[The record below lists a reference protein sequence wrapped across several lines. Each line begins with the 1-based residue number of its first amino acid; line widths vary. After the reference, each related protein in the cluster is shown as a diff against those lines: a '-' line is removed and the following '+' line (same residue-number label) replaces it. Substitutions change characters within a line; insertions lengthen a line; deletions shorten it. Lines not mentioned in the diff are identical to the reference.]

1 MINIKSLLIKWP
13 NSLYELEIDYLNGKQ
28 GENISV
34 PIDYIHT
41 ATTEKDDKSFSYSPA
56 IGIRLDE
63 PGMYYPI
70 QLRENTSYF
79 ISITIPLSLIEL
91 EGKLID
97 SLNPFPFS
105 NLRLSSNFKLNPEKT
120 WKQEIRDN
128 KKFISISGTLQT
140 KNQVGILDL
149 SLGEQ
154 ENLFCEVASSKIDYQ
169 EDFLALLTDIA
180 KESSEILLQMGMS
193 TGYHFDVQNEK
204 EADYLIIMFHLRGLF
219 AADALPLALST
230 VMNNIHSKLVNE
242 NKIVDTSLVKYPNIN
257 QMASR
262 GTTLPFN
269 KGGALESIFN
279 GFTPIKMFETLK
291 YETIDTP
298 ENRYIKHF
306 LTEVENLCKMLFE
319 RLHGKV
325 SREKT
330 NESVFNSSLKELTV
344 WLDLLEQ
351 YLSEPLWNQI
361 QRLNHIP
368 SNSQVLQKRN
378 GYRQILQFDLRLQ
391 LGLKL
396 SWHPSM
402 ALDQTLA
409 DVRPIYELYEIWCFI
424 KLRKICVDIFGLEK
438 ENTIIKVERDLFSI
452 SLKKGRESKIV
463 FTKNYEDKLVT
474 ATLFYNKEFQQ
485 HKYKS
490 EMSYS
495 LTLKPDC
502 SIRLVIDRR
511 EGSFETYI
519 HFDAKYR
526 INFFKDNIERDELEG
541 FSKNEDIVK
550 MHAYKDAIRGS
561 SGAYVLYPGTEES
574 LYYYFHNKVI
584 PSVGAFPLRTNNDI
598 DLEKIKSF
606 IERIIQEQ
614 GSHNEIELKYN
625 QIELDI

>member
-28 GENISV
+28 GESISV
-34 PIDYIHT
+34 PIEYIHT
-41 ATTEKDDKSFSYSPA
+41 ATTEADDKAFSYSPA
-56 IGIRLDE
+56 IGLRLDE
-63 PGMYYPI
+63 SGMYYPI
-70 QLRENTSYF
+70 QLRENTNYF
-79 ISITIPLSLIEL
+79 ISVTIPLSLIEL
-91 EGKLID
+91 KEKIVDGIN
-97 SLNPFPFS
+97 SFPFN

-120 WKQEIRDN
+120 WKQETRDN
-128 KKFISISGTLQT
+128 KKFIIISGTLQT

-149 SLGEQ
+149 SIGEQ
-154 ENLFCEVASSKIDYQ
+154 EGLFCEVASSKINYQ
-169 EDFLALLTDIA
+169 EDFLSLLTDIA
-180 KESSEILLQMGMS
+180 EESSEILLQMGMS
-193 TGYHFDVQNEK
+193 TGYHFDAQNEK
-204 EADYLIIMFHLRGLF
+204 EADFLIIMFHLRGLF
-219 AADALPLALST
+219 AADALPLALNT
-230 VMNNIHSKLVNE
+230 IMNNIHSKLVNE
-242 NKIVDTSLVKYPNIN
+242 NNIVDTSLVKYPNIS
-257 QMASR
+257 QIASR

-269 KGGALESIFN
+269 KGGALAPIFN

-306 LTEVENLCKMLFE
+306 LTEVENLCETLFVQLKE
-319 RLHGKV
+319 KV
-325 SREKT
+325 SKENA
-330 NESVFNSSLKELTV
+330 NESVFNSSLKELTG

-361 QRLNHIP
+361 QQLNHIP

-396 SWHPSM
+396 SWHPNM
-402 ALDQTLA
+402 ALEQTLA

-424 KLRKICVDIFGLEK
+424 KLRKICVDIFGVEK
-438 ENTIIKVERDLFSI
+438 ENSIIKVEKDLFSI
-452 SLKKGRESKIV
+452 NLKKGRESKTI
-463 FTKNYEDKLVT
+463 FTKKYEDKLVT
-474 ATLFYNKEFQQ
+474 ATLFYNKEFQH
-485 HKYKS
+485 HKLKS

-495 LTLKPDC
+495 LTLRPDC
-502 SIRLVIDRR
+502 SIRLVIDKK
-511 EGSFETYI
+511 EQSFETFI

-526 INFFKDNIERDELEG
+526 INFLKDNIEKDEVEG

-574 LYYYFHNKVI
+574 LYYYYPGSVT

-598 DLEKIKSF
+598 DLEKIKGF
-606 IERIIQEQ
+606 IERIIQEEGTIQ
-614 GSHNEIELKYN
+614 E
-625 QIELDI
+625 